1 MSEPLTI
8 IGLARLTGA
17 DRDAVSKWLALED
30 LQPVKVVKR
39 RGRDVRFYDPE
50 KALPIIERHRR
61 VLRAKDAPA
70 DKASKA
76 AKGAKSW
83 FALKQQQEYR
93 KLKREN
99 DIEDRKLSEEW
110 LTWEDHRKVL
120 STLVNRLEQV
130 PGKAR
135 SEAGLSDAQTA
146 IVQRMIDEA
155 RSDAARDVR
164 GMKT

>member
-1 MSEPLTI
+1 MQLTEIDFYKSRLSKIEPM
-8 IGLARLTGA
+8 
-17 DRDAVSKWLALED
+17 
-30 LQPVKVVKR
+30 
-39 RGRDVRFYDPE
+39 
-50 KALPIIERHRR
+50 
-61 VLRAKDAPA
+61 
-70 DKASKA
+70 
-76 AKGAKSW
+76 

-164 GMKT
+164 GMKVP